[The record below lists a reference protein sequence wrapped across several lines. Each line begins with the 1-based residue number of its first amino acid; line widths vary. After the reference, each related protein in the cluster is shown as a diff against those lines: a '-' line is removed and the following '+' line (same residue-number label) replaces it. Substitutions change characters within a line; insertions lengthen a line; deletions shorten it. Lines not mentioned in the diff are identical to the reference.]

1 MNCHKAAMF
10 YIPGIAKGRLKGVK
24 DDHRPPLIT
33 TLGFIC
39 QSLTLNP

>member
-24 DDHRPPLIT
+24 DDPRPPLLVIRPIT
-33 TLGFIC
+33 TH
-39 QSLTLNP
+39 